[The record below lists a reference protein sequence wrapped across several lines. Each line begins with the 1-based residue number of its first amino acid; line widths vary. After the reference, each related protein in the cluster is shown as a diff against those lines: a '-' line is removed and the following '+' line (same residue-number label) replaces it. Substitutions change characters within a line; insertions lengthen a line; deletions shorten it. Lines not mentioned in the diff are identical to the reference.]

1 MSGRIVIVDTSVF
14 LNILDVPGR
23 NQDRESTLDALANHV
38 QNGDHLYLPVPC
50 IIETGNHI
58 ARLKKGHDRY
68 QFAQAFVAAV
78 TEALEERAPWKA
90 VPAIEDSELPFSEL
104 LRWLVGFPL
113 SAKQEISLTD
123 LTVKDLF
130 DSFCRKFS
138 MSYVGVWA
146 LDGHLSGHQRP
157 VS

>member
-23 NQDRESTLDALANHV
+23 NQDRESTLDALAIHV

-58 ARLKKGHDRY
+58 ARLPNGHHRY
-68 QFAQAFVAAV
+68 RFAQDFVAAV

-104 LRWLVGFPL
+104 WRWLVGFPL
-113 SAKQEISLTD
+113 SAKQEIS
-123 LTVKDLF
+123 
-130 DSFCRKFS
+130 R
-138 MSYVGVWA
+138 A
-146 LDGHLSGHQRP
+146 
-157 VS
+157 